1 MLLDKKEYDNDNEL
15 LYLISECSEEANEKI
30 YEKYSP
36 AIESYVKKY
45 MSLIEG
51 TGIDYNDLYQEGLLG
66 LASAINNYS
75 TNKDIKFSTFAFTCI
90 KRKILT
96 AIKNANRKKHSILNE
111 SFSLDYRND
120 DSKDSFENLIP
131 STSEG
136 IDDMLVTKE
145 KEKYFNKRI
154 NETFTDFEKEVYELK
169 INGFTYEEIA
179 NTLGKTYK
187 SIESALFR
195 IRIKLKKIMEEIV

>member
-66 LASAINNYS
+66 LVSAINNYS

>member
-1 MLLDKKEYDNDNEL
+1 MSFDKREYDNDNEL

-111 SFSLDYRND
+111 SYSLDYRND

-169 INGFTYEEIA
+169 INGFTYDEIA
-179 NTLGKTYK
+179 NTLDKTYK
-187 SIESALFR
+187 SVESALGR
-195 IRIKLKKIMEEIV
+195 IRIKLKKIMEEII